1 MRHPNHKSRKCV
13 IRGQYIP
20 PLRVPNPSRELP
32 HPRCG
37 LSPRRGPERAAGEV
51 TVPSVLRAGSRPS
64 AVGAAAVTTGHCL
77 VTERAVLVPSARPRW
92 NTLRPER
99 DADRGSASPV
109 VPQDLGCLAPPRPAA
124 AGNRGPRA
132 VPGVAPL
139 AGTAAGPV
147 APGLPRGGP
156 AVSPQGLGAPPQ
168 SPRRL
173 SVRATW
179 PSVAGRAW
187 DTISPQ
193 SLAAA
198 EGLCPSHRSCEAAPL
213 SKATRRPVVA
223 VGFAPRP
230 SERAGRRLLLQRE
243 PE

>member
-1 MRHPNHKSRKCV
+1 MCYPGTVYSTSACPKPEPGIATSAVRTVPASRSRACCG
-13 IRGQYIP
+13 RG
-20 PLRVPNPSRELP
+20 
-32 HPRCG
+32 H
-37 LSPRRGPERAAGEV
+37 GPERAAGEV
-51 TVPSVLRAGSRPS
+51 APFCRRSCGSDHRALP
-64 AVGAAAVTTGHCL
+64 GHR
-77 VTERAVLVPSARPRW
+77 RAVLVPSARPRW

-99 DADRGSASPV
+99 DADRGSASPA